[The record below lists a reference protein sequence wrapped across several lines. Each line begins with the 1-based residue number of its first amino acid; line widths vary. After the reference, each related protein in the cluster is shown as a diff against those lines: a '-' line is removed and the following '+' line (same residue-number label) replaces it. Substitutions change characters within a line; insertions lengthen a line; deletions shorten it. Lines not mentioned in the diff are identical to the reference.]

1 MNKENYRLLQVDEN
15 ASDEEIK
22 ACYERL
28 KEIYNEEKWKDGE
41 EGNNAARMLEKLD
54 VAYQEI
60 MEERREQASNTSGTS
75 SFEEVGDCIRRGDI
89 ARAQQLL
96 DDFNERSAEWH
107 YLQSVVFYKKNW
119 MQESK
124 KQLEIA
130 IQMDGSN
137 EKYKTAYAKL
147 KEKIEF
153 DKKQAE
159 TPRSQTYSGQNQ
171 DTIPG
176 DDQQMGGGGGF
187 CEQCATCCACN
198 VLFNLCLNACCG
210 CR

>member
-1 MNKENYRLLQVDEN
+1 MNQENYRLLQVDEN

-28 KEIYNEEKWKDGE
+28 KEIYNEEKWQDGE
-41 EGNNAARMLEKLD
+41 VGNNAARMLEKLD
-54 VAYQEI
+54 TAYNEI
-60 MEERREQASNTSGTS
+60 MEERREKASNTSGAS
-75 SFEEVGDCIRRGDI
+75 SFEAVSDCIRKGDL

-137 EKYKTAYAKL
+137 TKYREAYEKL
-147 KEKIEF
+147 KSRA
-153 DKKQAE
+153 DYRQ
-159 TPRSQTYSGQNQ
+159 QTGNAPNTNP
-171 DTIPG
+171 DPVPNG
-176 DDQQMGGGGGF
+176 DEQMGGNWCSQCFSF
-187 CEQCATCCACN
+187 CYTFLCVNC
-198 VLFNLCLNACCG
+198 LFNLCCN

>member
-1 MNKENYRLLQVDEN
+1 MNKDNYRLLQVDEN

-28 KEIYNEEKWKDGE
+28 KEIYNEEKWQDGE
-41 EGNNAARMLEKLD
+41 AGNNAARMLEKLD
-54 VAYQEI
+54 TAYNEI
-60 MEERREQASNTSGTS
+60 MEERREKANNTSGAS
-75 SFEEVGDCIRRGDI
+75 SIEAVSDAIRKGDI

-137 EKYKTAYAKL
+137 TKYREAYEKL
-147 KEKIEF
+147 KNRA
-153 DKKQAE
+153 DYRQQSGGAPNTNPDP
-159 TPRSQTYSGQNQ
+159 TPN
-171 DTIPG
+171 G
-176 DDQQMGGGGGF
+176 DEQMGGNWCSQCFSF
-187 CEQCATCCACN
+187 CYTFLCVKC
-198 VLFNLCLNACCG
+198 LFNLCCN

>member
-54 VAYQEI
+54 IAYQEI
-60 MEERREQASNTSGTS
+60 MEERREKASNTSGAS
-75 SFEEVGDCIRRGDI
+75 SFEEVGDCIRRGDL

-96 DDFNERSAEWH
+96 DDFNERNAEWH

-130 IQMDGSN
+130 IQMDGGN
-137 EKYKTAYAKL
+137 AKYREAYDKL
-147 KEKIEF
+147 KTRA
-153 DKKQAE
+153 DYRQ
-159 TPRSQTYSGQNQ
+159 QTGGAPNTNP
-171 DTIPG
+171 DPMTNG
-176 DDQQMGGGGGF
+176 DEQMGGNW
-187 CEQCATCCACN
+187 CSQCASFCYTFLCVNC
-198 VLFNLCLNACCG
+198 LFNLCCN

>member
-1 MNKENYRLLQVDEN
+1 MNKDNYRLLQVDEN

-28 KEIYNEEKWKDGE
+28 KEIYNEEKWQDGE
-41 EGNNAARMLEKLD
+41 AGNNAARMLEKLD
-54 VAYQEI
+54 TAYNEI
-60 MEERREQASNTSGTS
+60 MEERREKANNTSGAS
-75 SFEEVGDCIRRGDI
+75 SIEAVSDAIRKGDI

-137 EKYKTAYAKL
+137 TKYREAYEKL
-147 KEKIEF
+147 KNRA
-153 DKKQAE
+153 DYRQQSGGAPNTNPDP
-159 TPRSQTYSGQNQ
+159 TPN
-171 DTIPG
+171 G
-176 DDQQMGGGGGF
+176 DEQMGGNWCSQCFSF
-187 CEQCATCCACN
+187 CYTFLCVNC
-198 VLFNLCLNACCG
+198 LFNLCCN